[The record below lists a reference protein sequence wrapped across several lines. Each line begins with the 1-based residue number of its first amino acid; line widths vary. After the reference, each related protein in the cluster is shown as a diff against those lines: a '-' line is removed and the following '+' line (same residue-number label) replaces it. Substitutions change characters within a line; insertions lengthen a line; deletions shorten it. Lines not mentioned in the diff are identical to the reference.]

1 MWFCLCHTENVFVSL
16 WQKFWHLLFLRSPFV
31 LAFEGF
37 EGSHSSCQWIVALS
51 GSSSCF
57 SSSCNNA
64 CTILDTYTAG
74 TANTVNLCITIL
86 VQVLTQAERQIIS
99 WPARLCYYRRLTN
112 NCTGLTTRYSKTIS
126 VFLAFIFLYYDCTMR
141 LLPKLCL
148 CVINVSMKLA
158 YTMNV
163 I

>member
-51 GSSSCF
+51 GSSSCLVHP
-57 SSSCNNA
+57 A
-64 CTILDTYTAG
+64 IMHVLLDTYTAG

-86 VQVLTQAERQIIS
+86 LQVLTQQRDKLYPGLLGCAIIGDWQII
-99 WPARLCYYRRLTN
+99 A
-112 NCTGLTTRYSKTIS
+112 
-126 VFLAFIFLYYDCTMR
+126 LA
-141 LLPKLCL
+141 
-148 CVINVSMKLA
+148 
-158 YTMNV
+158 
-163 I
+163 

>member
-51 GSSSCF
+51 GSSSCLVHP
-57 SSSCNNA
+57 A
-64 CTILDTYTAG
+64 IMHVLLDTYTAG

-86 VQVLTQAERQIIS
+86 VQVLTQQGDKLYPGLLGCAIIGDWQII
-99 WPARLCYYRRLTN
+99 A
-112 NCTGLTTRYSKTIS
+112 
-126 VFLAFIFLYYDCTMR
+126 LA
-141 LLPKLCL
+141 
-148 CVINVSMKLA
+148 
-158 YTMNV
+158 
-163 I
+163 